1 MKRQRDKGEIEIV
14 GEGMR
19 RDTEV
24 ARGNGDEQTLEL
36 LGKRDAGAAR
46 AACRDTEVAGGNVA
60 GETRSWKDRGDA
72 GAARAAWQ
80 RYRSREKQRGEDIK
94 ISEAT
99 WLEKSAGVAGQR
111 GKREAEIPELRCVVR
126 L

>member
-1 MKRQRDKGEIEIV
+1 MP
-14 GEGMR
+14 
-19 RDTEV
+19 
-24 ARGNGDEQTLEL
+24 EL
-36 LGKRDAGAAR
+36 LGQRG
-46 AACRDTEVAGGNVA
+46 RDTEVAGGNVA